1 MKSLCGPNCLWKYKK
16 EEEVMWTQTLL
27 SSNAATLRYNLI
39 FQTLNFSATA
49 WGWPLP
55 VLTVHKSKFHKD
67 MDDGGLMSLE

>member
-1 MKSLCGPNCLWKYKK
+1 
-16 EEEVMWTQTLL
+16 MWTQTLL

-67 MDDGGLMSLE
+67 TDDGGLMSLE